1 MKRSILMASAAAM
14 ALCVPVLAAAQTN
27 QIGSVA
33 ALNSDVDGTPPSAA
47 KRQLLIGE
55 GLVQNELIESSPIG
69 SGQFLFLDQTTLT
82 IAKDSSI
89 VLDKYVYNPDTKVGE
104 FSMRMSRGVL
114 RFIGGRITKNTD
126 AVVVTP
132 TATIGIRGGMAIIT
146 VDPDGTTRAQHIAG
160 EYTRITTSNG
170 EELFISRNNGMA
182 EIIAGF
188 GFGASSGSDSG
199 SGENAG
205 TTGSGAQT
213 GGGEDNAAGADTRQ
227 RSGPRIT
234 YLGVADREYISEV
247 TRQLIGRG
255 KAGEKRKPQ
264 DPDVVASGIV
274 VRNFGAKDV
283 LSEQPISTSGEKV
296 DNDGRD
302 DEIFVVRNDEEVQFV
317 RGLEVLPLPPTPP
330 VPLDGV
336 TGSAAL
342 DVTGVDGLTT
352 GGGPT
357 FIFEQVFEGS
367 RIGVTAAEE
376 RFSVPGEELGTFSF
390 DFGGGESPRGP
401 IGGNGFFDPDREFL
415 YAAIRTEGGA
425 TGYFLT
431 GRPSGALPNAPAG
444 QIRTRS
450 YELAPDLF
458 TDAAPFLPSNV
469 QTSSVDAGTDLLLIS
484 NEGAGAAGGDA
495 KALYGFLQ
503 IDGAGPGQ
511 TSGLGVLT
519 GNVAEASTGTPEIA
533 SFFEG
538 VFTDGAGGSSF
549 VTSAVATVDDGQGG
563 STFGPR
569 GRYLALSNEG
579 DFGNGDETL
588 VSSAVNET
596 GDSTLFGGATY
607 GARIGAVDANTLSR
621 SSLGATTLNGYAA
634 INSSDSGG
642 YSARNQFTDDVEII
656 LDITGNSLAA
666 TLNLDAVLDDGVGG
680 APTSIT
686 TAFGGDDGASALIND
701 QTFGARGAASGG
713 AIQGVDATTSGAF
726 VTAGLV
732 GDGGVFPQGT
742 DTTPAHL
749 TWGWWASSLNGGVA
763 GTPEQNLHLG
773 AWVAGDVTASANLPT
788 TGVATYEGFAAVS
801 GVENGQTFVDGAS
814 FALTY
819 EFGNGGLGTVQ
830 FNGLLGDNPI
840 VAVNGIGTAGNY
852 SGVAGINANG
862 RAGLI
867 ALDGAFFNADGAPAG
882 ATAGGIDIVSNDQAL
897 RASGVFGGDR
907 KGN

>member
-1 MKRSILMASAAAM
+1 MNRAILLASVAALALSAAAQ
-14 ALCVPVLAAAQTN
+14 AQTRDD

-33 ALNSDVDGTPPSAA
+33 ALNSNVDGTPPAA
-47 KRQLLIGE
+47 ATRQLFIGE

-82 IAKDSSI
+82 IARDSSL
-89 VLDKYVYNPDTKVGE
+89 VLDKYVYNPDTKTGE

-188 GFGASSGSDSG
+188 GFGANAGGGSDG
-199 SGENAG
+199 A
-205 TTGSGAQT
+205 TGSGAQT
-213 GGGEDNAAGADTRQ
+213 GGGEDNVAGSDPQRQ
-227 RSGPRIT
+227 SGPRIT
-234 YLGVADREYISEV
+234 YLGVADREYVADV

-255 KAGEKRKPQ
+255 QAGERRKPQ

-283 LSEQPISTSGEKV
+283 LAEYPISTSGEKAE
-296 DNDGRD
+296 DDDQD
-302 DEIFVVRNDEEVQFV
+302 DEIFIVRNEEEVQFV
-317 RGLEVLPLPPTPP
+317 RGIEVLPDPPE
-330 VPLDGV
+330 PLAGV

-352 GGGPT
+352 GGGPI
-357 FIFEQVFEGS
+357 FVFEQVFEGS
-367 RIGVTAAEE
+367 RIGVTALDE
-376 RFSVPGEELGTFSF
+376 RFSVPGEELGAFSF
-390 DFGGGESPRGP
+390 DFGGGESLRGP
-401 IGGNGFFDPDREFL
+401 IGGNGFFDPNREFL

-425 TGYFLT
+425 IGYFLT
-431 GRPSGALPNAPAG
+431 GRPSGALPDAPAG
-444 QIRTRS
+444 QTRARS

-469 QTSSVDAGTDLLLIS
+469 QTASVGAGGDLLLIS

-519 GNVAEASTGTPEIA
+519 GDVTEASTGTPEIA

-538 VFTDGAGGSSF
+538 AFTDGAGGSSF

-563 STFGPR
+563 TAFGPR
-569 GRYLALSNEG
+569 GRYLALSNRG
-579 DFGNGDETL
+579 DFGNGVETL
-588 VSSAVNET
+588 VGSAVNET

-607 GARIGAVDANTLSR
+607 GARTGAVDADALTR
-621 SSLGATTLNGYAA
+621 GSLGATVLNGYAA
-634 INSSDSGG
+634 INSPDSGG
-642 YSARNQFTDDVEII
+642 YSARNQLTDDVEIV
-656 LDITGNSLAA
+656 LDITGNSLSSS
-666 TLNLDAVLDDGVGG
+666 LNLDAVLDDGVGG

-686 TAFGGDDGASALIND
+686 AAFGGDGGASALVDD
-701 QTFGARGAASGG
+701 QTFGARGAATGG

-749 TWGWWASSLNGGVA
+749 TWGWWASSLDGGVA

-773 AWVAGDVTASANLPT
+773 AWVAGDVTASTNLPT

-830 FNGLLGDNPI
+830 FNDLLGDNPI
-840 VAVNGIGTAGNY
+840 VAVSGVGTGGNY
-852 SGVAGINANG
+852 SGVAGVTANG

-867 ALDGAFFNADGAPAG
+867 AIDGAFFNADGAPAG

-907 KGN
+907 TGN

>member
-1 MKRSILMASAAAM
+1 MKRSILFASAAAM
-14 ALCVPVLAAAQTN
+14 ALCAPAHGQTRDD

-33 ALNSDVDGTPPSAA
+33 ALNSDVDGTPPAAA
-47 KRQLLIGE
+47 KRQLFIGE
-55 GLVQNELIESSPIG
+55 GLVQDELIESSPIG

-82 IAKDSSI
+82 IAKNSSLI
-89 VLDKYVYNPDTKVGE
+89 LDKYVYNPDTKLGE
-104 FSMRMSRGVL
+104 FSMRMSQGVL

-188 GFGASSGSDSG
+188 GFGAGSGSSAGESG
-199 SGENAG
+199 NQSDPNAQ
-205 TTGSGAQT
+205 A
-213 GGGEDNAAGADTRQ
+213 GGGEDNLGGSDPRQ

-234 YLGVADREYISEV
+234 YLGVADRDYVAQV
-247 TRQLIGRG
+247 TRELIGRG
-255 KAGEKRKPQ
+255 EAGEERKPQ

-283 LSEQPISTSGEKV
+283 LAEYPISTSGEKV
-296 DNDGRD
+296 EDDEQD
-302 DEIFVVRNDEEVQFV
+302 DEIFIVRNEEEVQFV
-317 RGLEVLPLPPTPP
+317 RGLAVLPDPPTPP
-330 VPLDGV
+330 EPLADV

-342 DVTGVDGLTT
+342 EVTGVAALTT
-352 GGGPT
+352 GGEP
-357 FIFEQVFEGS
+357 IFVFEDVFEGS
-367 RIGVTAAEE
+367 RIGVTAAAE
-376 RFSVPGEELGTFSF
+376 RFSVPGEALGEFTF
-390 DFGGGESPRGP
+390 DFGAGDSPGGP
-401 IGGNGFFDPDREFL
+401 IAGKGFFDPNREFL
-415 YAAIRTEGGA
+415 YATIRTETGE

-444 QIRTRS
+444 QTRTRS
-450 YELAPDLF
+450 YELAADLF
-458 TDAAPFLPSNV
+458 TDAAPFLPSNI
-469 QTSSVDAGTDLLLIS
+469 QTTSPDAGSDLLLIS
-484 NEGAGAAGGDA
+484 NEGAGAAGGNA
-495 KALYGFLQ
+495 KSLYGFLQ
-503 IDGAGPGQ
+503 VSGVGPGQ

-519 GNVAEASTGTPEIA
+519 GDVTETSTGTPEIA
-533 SFFEG
+533 SFFQG
-538 VFTDGAGGSSF
+538 VFTDGVGGSSL

-569 GRYLALSNEG
+569 GRYLALSNQG

-607 GARIGAVDANTLSR
+607 GVRTGAVDASALSR
-621 SSLGATTLNGYAA
+621 GSLGATTLNGFAA

-642 YSARNQFTDDVEII
+642 YTARNQQIDDVEIV
-656 LDITGNSLAA
+656 LDITGNSLSAS
-666 TLNLDAVLDDGVGG
+666 LGLDAVLDDGVGG

-686 TAFGGDDGASALIND
+686 AAFGGPNGASALTDD

-713 AIQGVDATTSGAF
+713 AIQGVAATTTGAF

-732 GDGGVFPQGT
+732 GDGGVFPQDA

-749 TWGWWASSLNGGVA
+749 TWGWWASSLDGGVA

-773 AWVAGDVTASANLPT
+773 AWVAGDVTASANIPM

-801 GVENGQTFVDGAS
+801 GVENGQTFVDGAA

-830 FNGLLGDNPI
+830 FNDLLGDNPL
-840 VAVNGIGTAGNY
+840 VAVNGVGSGGNY
-852 SGVAGINANG
+852 SGVAGITANG

-867 ALDGAFFNADGAPAG
+867 AVDGAFFNADGAPVG

-907 KGN
+907 TGN

>member
-1 MKRSILMASAAAM
+1 MKRSILFASAAAI
-14 ALCVPVLAAAQTN
+14 ALCAPALATAQTK

-33 ALNSDVDGTPPSAA
+33 ALNSDVDGTPPAA
-47 KRQLLIGE
+47 ATRQLFIGE
-55 GLVQNELIESSPIG
+55 GLVQDELIESSPIG

-82 IAKDSSI
+82 IAKDSSL

-188 GFGASSGSDSG
+188 GFDAGSGSEDG
-199 SGENAG
+199 SNRTQG
-205 TTGSGAQT
+205 GSGAQT
-213 GGGEDNAAGADTRQ
+213 GGGEDNVGGSDPQQ
-227 RSGPRIT
+227 RPGPRIT
-234 YLGVADREYISEV
+234 YLGVADREYVSEV

-255 KAGEKRKPQ
+255 EAGEKRKPQ
-264 DPDVVASGIV
+264 DPDVIASGIV
-274 VRNFGAKDV
+274 IRNFGAKDV
-283 LSEQPISTSGEKV
+283 LAEYPISTSGEKA
-296 DNDGRD
+296 DEDEQN
-302 DEIFVVRNDEEVQFV
+302 DEIFIVRNEEEVQFV
-317 RGLEVLPLPPTPP
+317 RGLEVLPDPPTTQE
-330 VPLDGV
+330 PLDGV

-342 DVTGVDGLTT
+342 DVTGVEGLTT
-352 GGGPT
+352 GGGPI
-357 FIFEQVFEGS
+357 FVFEQVFEGS
-367 RIGVTAAEE
+367 RIGVTVDDE
-376 RFSVPGEELGTFSF
+376 RFSVPGEELGGFTF
-390 DFGGGESPRGP
+390 DFGSGDSPRGP
-401 IGGNGFFDPDREFL
+401 IGGSGFFDPNREFL
-415 YAAIRTEGGA
+415 YAAIRTEAGA

-431 GRPSGALPNAPAG
+431 GRPSGALPNAPTG
-444 QIRTRS
+444 LTRTRS
-450 YELAPDLF
+450 YELAADLF
-458 TDAAPFLPSNV
+458 TEAAPFLPSSI
-469 QTSSVDAGTDLLLIS
+469 QTSLDASSDLLLIS

-495 KALYGFLQ
+495 KALYGYLQ

-519 GNVAEASTGTPEIA
+519 ADVTEASTGTPEIA
-533 SFFEG
+533 SFFQG
-538 VFTDGAGGSSF
+538 IFTDGSGGSSL

-596 GDSTLFGGATY
+596 GDSILFGSATY
-607 GARIGAVDANTLSR
+607 GVRIGAVDANSLSR
-621 SSLGATTLNGYAA
+621 GSLGATTLNGFAA
-634 INSSDSGG
+634 INSPDSGG
-642 YSARNQFTDDVEII
+642 YSARNQLVEDVEIV
-656 LDITGNSLAA
+656 LDITGNSLSA
-666 TLNLDAVLDDGVGG
+666 TLGLDAVLDDGVGG

-686 TAFGGDDGASALIND
+686 AAFGGGNGASALVDD

-713 AIQGVDATTSGAF
+713 AIQGVDATTTGAF

-749 TWGWWASSLNGGVA
+749 TWGWWASSLDGGVP

-773 AWVAGDVTASANLPT
+773 AWVAGDVTASANLPM
-788 TGVATYEGFAAVS
+788 TGVATYEGFASVS
-801 GVENGQTFVDGAS
+801 GVESGQTFVDGAG

-830 FNGLLGDNPI
+830 FNDLLGDNPI
-840 VAVNGIGTAGNY
+840 VAVNGIGSGGNY

-867 ALDGAFFNADGAPAG
+867 AIDGAFFNADGAPAG

-907 KGN
+907 TGN

>member
-1 MKRSILMASAAAM
+1 MKRAILLASAAAI
-14 ALCVPVLAAAQTN
+14 ALSAPALAQTRDD

-33 ALNSDVDGTPPSAA
+33 ALNSNVDGTPPAA
-47 KRQLLIGE
+47 ATRQLFVGE

-82 IAKDSSI
+82 IAKDSSL
-89 VLDKYVYNPDTKVGE
+89 VLDKYVYNPDTKTGE

-182 EIIAGF
+182 EIVAGF
-188 GFGASSGSDSG
+188 GFGASDG
-199 SGENAG
+199 SGG
-205 TTGSGAQT
+205 TNGSGAQA
-213 GGGEDNAAGADTRQ
+213 GGGEDNVADVDPQRQ
-227 RSGPRIT
+227 SGPRIT
-234 YLGVADREYISEV
+234 YLGVADREYVADV

-255 KAGEKRKPQ
+255 QAGERRKPQ

-283 LSEQPISTSGEKV
+283 LAEYPISTSGEKV
-296 DNDGRD
+296 ED
-302 DEIFVVRNDEEVQFV
+302 DEQDDNIFIVRNEEEVQFV
-317 RGLEVLPLPPTPP
+317 RGIEVLPDPPE
-330 VPLDGV
+330 PLAGV

-342 DVTGVDGLTT
+342 DITGVEGLTT
-352 GGGPT
+352 GGGPV
-357 FIFEQVFEGS
+357 FVFEQVFEGS
-367 RIGVTAAEE
+367 RIGVTALDE

-390 DFGGGESPRGP
+390 DFGGGDSPRGL
-401 IGGNGFFDPDREFL
+401 IGGDGFFDPNREFL

-425 TGYFLT
+425 IGYFLT
-431 GRPSGALPNAPAG
+431 GRPSGALPSAPAG
-444 QIRTRS
+444 QTRTRS

-469 QTSSVDAGTDLLLIS
+469 QTASSDAGGDLLLIS
-484 NEGAGAAGGDA
+484 NEGSGAAGGDA

-519 GNVAEASTGTPEIA
+519 GDVAEAPTGTPEFA
-533 SFFEG
+533 SFFQG

-563 STFGPR
+563 SAFGPR
-569 GRYLALSNEG
+569 GRYLALSNRG
-579 DFGNGDETL
+579 DFGNGVETL
-588 VSSAVNET
+588 VSSVVNEA

-607 GARIGAVDANTLSR
+607 ATRTGAVDASALAR

-642 YSARNQFTDDVEII
+642 YSARNQLTDDVEIV
-656 LDITGNSLAA
+656 LDITGNSLSA
-666 TLNLDAVLDDGVGG
+666 TLDLNAVLDDGVGG

-686 TAFGGDDGASALIND
+686 AAFGGDSGASALADD
-701 QTFGARGAASGG
+701 QTFGARGAATGG

-732 GDGGVFPQGT
+732 GNGGVFPQGA

-749 TWGWWASSLNGGVA
+749 TWGWWASSLDGGVA

-773 AWVAGDVTASANLPT
+773 AWVAGDVTASANLPV

-801 GVENGQTFVDGAS
+801 GVENGQTFVDGAG

-819 EFGNGGLGTVQ
+819 EFGDGGLGTVQ
-830 FNGLLGDNPI
+830 FNDLLGDNPI
-840 VAVNGIGTAGNY
+840 VAVNGVGTGGNY
-852 SGVAGINANG
+852 SGVAGITANG
-862 RAGLI
+862 RAGLV

-907 KGN
+907 VGN